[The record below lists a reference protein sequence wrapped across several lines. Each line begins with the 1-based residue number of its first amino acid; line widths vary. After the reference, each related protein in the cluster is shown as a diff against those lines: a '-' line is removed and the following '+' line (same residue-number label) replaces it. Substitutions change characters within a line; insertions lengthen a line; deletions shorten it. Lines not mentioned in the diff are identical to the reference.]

1 MTRLRDSSLWLVAFG
16 LMLASSGLDGVYM
29 SRWMPPGVAWL
40 GFVLNTMAD
49 VGNLI
54 LMYWYGRL
62 RQSPRGSKRYKLA
75 ALLLPAEL
83 VAVGY
88 SWLLSWRQLR
98 IVLPAVEPEHWR
110 WVAPIAA
117 GFIPLLLAFVGWAQA
132 LLAGKLDVPA
142 KAAEMPKSATFEP
155 ASTDVAILDSDTQV
169 TPTEGE
175 LETWLDEDLSRY
187 VCGTC
192 RAAFGSQQ
200 ALNAHQRAHSNHRER
215 VAEEGA

>member
-1 MTRLRDSSLWLVAFG
+1 MAKRIRDSSLWLVALG

-29 SRWMPPGVAWL
+29 ARWMPPGVAWL

-110 WVAPIAA
+110 WVAPIVA

-142 KAAEMPKSATFEP
+142 KVAQERIVSDVQQPPAEPEPEPIDLDWLHFVQNPEVPADEPYPCPHCDKTFAT
-155 ASTDVAILDSDTQV
+155 
-169 TPTEGE
+169 
-175 LETWLDEDLSRY
+175 
-187 VCGTC
+187 
-192 RAAFGSQQ
+192 QQ
-200 ALNAHQRAHSNHRER
+200 AVNAHQRSHNGHKPEEVR
-215 VAEEGA
+215 V

>member
-142 KAAEMPKSATFEP
+142 KATEMPKSATFEP
-155 ASTDVAILDSDTQV
+155 APLAEPCYACALCSYTGST
-169 TPTEGE
+169 
-175 LETWLDEDLSRY
+175 
-187 VCGTC
+187 
-192 RAAFGSQQ
+192 QQ
-200 ALNAHQRAHSNHRER
+200 ALNAHQRAHNGHKLEEVR
-215 VAEEGA
+215 V